1 MVQLNPSGITVL
13 ISSASIGFA
22 NVIADH
28 LLRRP
33 QVAEVHVP
41 ADVEAT
47 LALLAKNAFDMHLV
61 GGASLDYVRRSRKE
75 ALGTGRVFNDSG
87 ELVLM
92 MNEPEPFRALL
103 AMDWGFSRSIDM
115 RLAMDDIVDRILAP
129 VGSDPWT
136 EDLLENFPVGDG
148 KDAPR
153 MSAIFRDKIDVAIIE
168 GILEGLSDPEIAERI
183 NYAVQ
188 SVRNRVSRILMAA
201 RCRNRTHFAVRMMQV
216 RPTRQTGT

>member
-1 MVQLNPSGITVL
+1 MVHLNPSGITIL

-41 ADVEAT
+41 ADVGAT
-47 LALLAKNAFDMHLV
+47 LALLANNAFDMHLV
-61 GGASLDYVRRSRKE
+61 GGASLDYVRRARKE
-75 ALGTGRVFNDSG
+75 ALGTGRLFNDSG

-129 VGSDPWT
+129 VGSDTWT

-153 MSAIFRDKIDVAIIE
+153 MSTIFRDKVDVAIIE

-188 SVRNRVSRILMAA
+188 SVRNRVSRILMTA